1 MRSSPSMVFDWIK
14 ELKKRGINEFQFKD
28 LPDDL
33 KTLGIVRKA
42 SALDKIKEKKKIK
55 SVIVWKVE

>member
-1 MRSSPSMVFDWIK
+1 MRTSPSMVFDWIK
-14 ELKKRGINEFQFKD
+14 ELKKRGINEFQFKN

-33 KTLGIVRKA
+33 KVLGIVRKA

-55 SVIVWKVE
+55 SVIVWKIE

>member
-1 MRSSPSMVFDWIK
+1 MVINWIK

-33 KTLGIVRKA
+33 KTLGTVRKA

-55 SVIVWKVE
+55 SIIVWKVE